1 MLSERSLLTSFSSF
15 DFGVLKPYNAFCISY
30 LLNTSYMFGKIGDM
44 YKLQKQAK
52 EIKKELKHTHIEADS
67 HGVHVTVDGEQ
78 KVVSIEIVDQGL
90 LQNPK
95 KLEDVLKEALNKAL
109 DKAQK
114 VAAEQMKGVMGDLG
128 FPGL

>member
-1 MLSERSLLTSFSSF
+1 
-15 DFGVLKPYNAFCISY
+15 
-30 LLNTSYMFGKIGDM
+30 MFGKIGDM

-52 EIKKELKHTHIEADS
+52 AIKKELKHTHIEADS
-67 HGVHVTVDGEQ
+67 HGVRVTVDGEQ

>member
-1 MLSERSLLTSFSSF
+1 
-15 DFGVLKPYNAFCISY
+15 
-30 LLNTSYMFGKIGDM
+30 MFGKIGDM

-67 HGVHVTVDGEQ
+67 HGVQVVVDGEQ
-78 KVVSIEIVDQGL
+78 KIISIEIMDQTL

-95 KLEDVLKEALNKAL
+95 KLTDVLKETLNKAL

-114 VAAEQMKGVMGDLG
+114 VAAEQMKGVMGDMG
-128 FPGL
+128 FPGS

>member
-1 MLSERSLLTSFSSF
+1 
-15 DFGVLKPYNAFCISY
+15 
-30 LLNTSYMFGKIGDM
+30 MFGKIGDM

-67 HGVHVTVDGEQ
+67 HGVQVVVDGEQ
-78 KVVSIEIVDQGL
+78 KIISIEIMDQTL

-95 KLEDVLKEALNKAL
+95 KLTDVLKEALNKAL

-114 VAAEQMKGVMGDLG
+114 VAAEQMKGVMGDMG
-128 FPGL
+128 FPGS

>member
-1 MLSERSLLTSFSSF
+1 
-15 DFGVLKPYNAFCISY
+15 
-30 LLNTSYMFGKIGDM
+30 MFGKIGDM

>member
-1 MLSERSLLTSFSSF
+1 
-15 DFGVLKPYNAFCISY
+15 
-30 LLNTSYMFGKIGDM
+30 MFGKIGDM

-67 HGVHVTVDGEQ
+67 HGVQVVVDGEQ
-78 KVVSIEIVDQGL
+78 KVISIEIMDQTL

-95 KLEDVLKEALNKAL
+95 KLTDVLKEALNKAL

-114 VAAEQMKGVMGDLG
+114 VAAEQMKGVMGDMG
-128 FPGL
+128 FPGS